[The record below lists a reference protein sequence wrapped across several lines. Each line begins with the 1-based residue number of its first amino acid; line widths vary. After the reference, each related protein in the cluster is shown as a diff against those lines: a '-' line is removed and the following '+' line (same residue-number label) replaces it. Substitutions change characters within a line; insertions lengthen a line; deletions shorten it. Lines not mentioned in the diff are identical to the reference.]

1 MLCVLWVVVARVY
14 STFVA
19 GTAIAT
25 RGSCVWLVVSQA
37 GRIGLVQA
45 LVAAEHNLLQ
55 ISYACTSPLLS
66 DRFRFPTVRS
76 LFRTA
81 LSGAECSVTC
91 VVCSSRPRLTSYFC
105 AIPSTVSTC
114 ALQFVRT
121 VSTSK
126 NLAPAIVSLVRSF
139 SWVRCLVLYFYGDM
153 FEVTAS
159 TWSHDLTAAGV
170 DVQRLRTD
178 ELKADGRAGP
188 IVDVATDPI
197 NEVLSKILLSLQRV
211 VLVLAP
217 TEVVRSLAL
226 AADAKG
232 MVSAGWAWISDVLCA
247 RVDVRGDTAQAGFPI
262 AADHGLARPFISV
275 ASFGGSIRRSAHA
288 LCGFACG
295 AGSCAAHRPLPVR
308 PCLHAYLPTCSHPHT
323 LAQCIAV
330 HSQLSAGDRHEER
343 TAWMAVRVCEY
354 A

>member
-1 MLCVLWVVVARVY
+1 
-14 STFVA
+14 
-19 GTAIAT
+19 
-25 RGSCVWLVVSQA
+25 
-37 GRIGLVQA
+37 
-45 LVAAEHNLLQ
+45 VAAEHNLLQ

-76 LFRTA
+76 LFSTT

-91 VVCSSRPRLTSYFC
+91 VLLAAKTDFVLFVPYPL
-105 AIPSTVSTC
+105 STVSTC

-159 TWSHDLTAAGV
+159 SWSHDLTAAGV

-188 IVDVATDPI
+188 IADAATDPI

-262 AADHGLARPFISV
+262 AADHGLARPFILV
-275 ASFGGSIRRSAHA
+275 ASFGGSIRRCVLSADRVRR
-288 LCGFACG
+288 
-295 AGSCAAHRPLPVR
+295 SIMRSTPPPPRPPLPS
-308 PCLHAYLPTCSHPHT
+308 CIPTHPLTPAHT
-323 LAQCIAV
+323 GAVCIAA

>member
-1 MLCVLWVVVARVY
+1 M
-14 STFVA
+14 
-19 GTAIAT
+19 
-25 RGSCVWLVVSQA
+25 
-37 GRIGLVQA
+37 
-45 LVAAEHNLLQ
+45 
-55 ISYACTSPLLS
+55 
-66 DRFRFPTVRS
+66 
-76 LFRTA
+76 
-81 LSGAECSVTC
+81 
-91 VVCSSRPRLTSYFC
+91 
-105 AIPSTVSTC
+105 
-114 ALQFVRT
+114 
-121 VSTSK
+121 
-126 NLAPAIVSLVRSF
+126 
-139 SWVRCLVLYFYGDM
+139 RCLVLYFYGDM

-188 IVDVATDPI
+188 ITDVATDPI

-232 MVSAGWAWISDVLCA
+232 MVSAGWAWISDALCA

-262 AADHGLARPFISV
+262 AADHGLARPFILV

-288 LCGFACG
+288 LCGFACS
-295 AGSCAAHRPLPVR
+295 AASCAAHRPLPVR

-323 LAQCIAV
+323 LAQCALPFTRNCLQAIATRNALHGWLYV
-330 HSQLSAGDRHEER
+330 SASMPEDLRIRDFAQDVRAATEQKLTIKLGDSAVDPAAMRLYDAIYLWAHAYTQVLSRQG
-343 TAWMAVRVCEY
+343 T
-354 A
+354 